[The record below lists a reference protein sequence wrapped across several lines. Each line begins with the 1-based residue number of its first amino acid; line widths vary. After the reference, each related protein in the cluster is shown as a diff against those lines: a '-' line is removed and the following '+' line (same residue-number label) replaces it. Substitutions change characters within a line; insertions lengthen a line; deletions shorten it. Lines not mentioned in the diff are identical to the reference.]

1 MAAYLNRMAFALGEI
16 SRTVEAAGA
25 LGLLVSDAKALRDS
39 GFDRHHVCA
48 EATTAYDLGRRAVE
62 PLHEDLSAIGAI
74 LYATCIPQNANL
86 GKAEEFARTGDVKHL
101 MDFPASHLQAD
112 FGMDR
117 AFVMG
122 IGQQACTGLLGSLR
136 MADLLLAGE
145 PSLESVLCVT
155 ADRFPPGAKYEQA
168 YNLISDGAAAMTVG
182 RKPAGYRIVACHAH
196 TNGAWA
202 QASDDETVGTFFNY
216 THKLVKE
223 TLAKAGMAA
232 SDLAFIVT
240 QNMNVKAWQILSRI
254 LGVDFD
260 KVAFP
265 TLAEAAHLI
274 SGDNIVNLMRLEES
288 GRIRP
293 GDRLLLLMSGY
304 GLNWQG
310 IILEKCA

>member
-1 MAAYLNRMAFALGEI
+1 
-16 SRTVEAAGA
+16 
-25 LGLLVSDAKALRDS
+25 
-39 GFDRHHVCA
+39 
-48 EATTAYDLGRRAVE
+48 VE
-62 PLHEDLSAIGAI
+62 PLREDLQRAGAI
-74 LYATCIPQNANL
+74 LYATCLPQNANL
-86 GKAEEFARTGDVKHL
+86 GDTEKFARTGDVKHL
-101 MDFPASHLQAD
+101 MDFPAGHLQAD
-112 FGMDR
+112 FGMDN

-122 IGQQACTGLLGSLR
+122 IGQQACTGLLGTLR

-155 ADRFPPGAKYEQA
+155 ADRFPPGARYEQA
-168 YNLISDGAAAMTVG
+168 YNLISDGAAAMIVS

-196 TNGAWA
+196 TNGAWS

-216 THKLVKE
+216 THKLAKE
-223 TLAKAGMAA
+223 TLAKAGMAV
-232 SDLAFIVT
+232 SDLAYIVT

-254 LGVDFD
+254 LGIGFD

-274 SGDNIVNLMRLEES
+274 SGDNIVNLMRLEEE
-288 GRIRP
+288 GRVRS

-310 IILEKCA
+310 IVVEKCL

>member
-1 MAAYLNRMAFALGEI
+1 MTTYINSLSFALGEI
-16 SRTVEAAGA
+16 SRSVEEAEA
-25 LGLLVSDAKALRDS
+25 LGLLVSDAKALRES
-39 GFDRHHVCA
+39 GFSNHHTCA
-48 EATTAYDLGRRAVE
+48 PGSTAYTLAKLAVE
-62 PLHEDLSAIGAI
+62 PLRAGLPEVGAI

-86 GKAEEFARTGDVKHL
+86 GDAEQFRKTGDVKFL

-112 FGMDR
+112 FGMDK

-122 IGQQACTGLLGSLR
+122 IAQQACTGLLGTLR

-145 PSLESVLCVT
+145 PTLNAVLCVT
-155 ADRFPPGAKYEQA
+155 ADRFPAGAKYEQA
-168 YNLISDGAAAMTVG
+168 YNLISDGAAAMLVT
-182 RKPAGYRIVACHAH
+182 RKPSGYRILACHAH

-223 TLAKAGMAA
+223 TLQKAGMEI
-232 SDLAFIVT
+232 SDLSFIVT

-254 LGVDFD
+254 LGIDFA
-260 KVAFP
+260 KIAFP

-274 SGDNIVNLMRLEES
+274 SGDNIVNLIRLEAD
-288 GRIRP
+288 GRIKP

-310 IILEKCA
+310 IILEKCP